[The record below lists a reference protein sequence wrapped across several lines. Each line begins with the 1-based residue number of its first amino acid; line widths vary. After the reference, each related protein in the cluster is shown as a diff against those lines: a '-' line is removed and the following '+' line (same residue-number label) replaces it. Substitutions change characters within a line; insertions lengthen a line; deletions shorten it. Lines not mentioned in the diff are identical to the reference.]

1 MGVVVPDLI
10 PAPGFDF
17 RVYMAS
23 LGYIKSQAY
32 TVRLYLKKKNE
43 QKLVLSNFTVI
54 SEKFG
59 ICFMDSSELCL
70 FKDWS
75 FCLRQ
80 YFPFKTDVVVIYLI
94 P

>member
-32 TVRLYLKKKNE
+32 TVRLYLKKKMSKNLSYLTL
-43 QKLVLSNFTVI
+43 QLLVRNLEFASWIQVNCASLRT
-54 SEKFG
+54 G
-59 ICFMDSSELCL
+59 L
-70 FKDWS
+70 FA
-75 FCLRQ
+75 
-80 YFPFKTDVVVIYLI
+80 
-94 P
+94 